1 MKHLFLIFGLLIAGM
16 PALTAQSSPMQEVGK
31 ALQAGDVA
39 KVASYFDQT
48 VMLNLLG
55 QESLSS
61 KTEAEGLLRTFFK
74 NNPPG
79 KFVQSHSGSSQG
91 ANSQYIIG
99 DLTNAKGKFKVYM
112 YFKTSGSKYTLQE
125 LRIDQ

>member
-1 MKHLFLIFGLLIAGM
+1 MKHLILIIGLLIAGI
-16 PALTAQSSPMQEVGK
+16 PALTAQSSPMQDVGK

-61 KTEAEGLLRTFFK
+61 KAEAEGLLRTFFK

-79 KFVQSHSGSSQG
+79 KFIQSHSGSSQG
-91 ANSQYIIG
+91 ENSQYIIG

-112 YFKTSGSKYTLQE
+112 YFKTAGSKYTLQE